1 MSKKMLFLTAGLSLA
16 ASLFADLGIYISF
29 HSSETLMVFTSQSIW
44 NKYPRLSFSD
54 TLLVL
59 SSFQPN
65 RQEFLVFS
73 NIIKGEDIPI
83 ENGVWDTKKNTLG
96 MGLGKLLTIP
106 VRLPRA
112 GLEFSLDFSAGPFV
126 YLFLS
131 NRYTHVSG
139 TYKKEV
145 ETASIL
151 HRVQYGLYSTVR
163 LRLER
168 LKKHLQGLDLNLGLH
183 FFLPFSNHEF
193 NADPKARY
201 HLFKSFVCAGISF

>member
-1 MSKKMLFLTAGLSLA
+1 MNKRILFLLAGLGMA
-16 ASLFADLGIYISF
+16 ASLFADLGIYFSF
-29 HSSETLMVFTSQSIW
+29 HSSETLTVFTSQSVW
-44 NKYPRLSFSD
+44 NKDPQPTFRD

-59 SSFQPN
+59 SSFLPN
-65 RQEFLVFS
+65 RHEFLVFG
-73 NIIKGEDIPI
+73 NIVKGEDVPI
-83 ENGVWDTKKNTLG
+83 ENGLWDTKKSTLG
-96 MGLGKLLTIP
+96 MGLGKVLTIP

-112 GLEFSLDFSAGPFV
+112 GLEFSLDFSAGPFF

-168 LKKHLQGLDLNLGLH
+168 FKKHLQGLDLNLGLH
-183 FFLPFSNHEF
+183 FFMPFSNHEF
-193 NADPKARY
+193 NDDSTARH
-201 HLFKSFVCAGISF
+201 HLFKSFVFAGISF